1 MSEPSGT
8 VERMVDDLR
17 RGVSYATRA
26 GLLSQDPATLKEAC
40 DTLELG
46 PKAEVRALA
55 QSITKIAKLIAP
67 ITFADLSSD
76 RDPFSRESQKRARAM
91 QVGLSIFALIVLA
104 LIGYFMHALRIEQGA
119 ITAVERVEQLRSDVK
134 ITELRN
140 LAEYDQPIPRRN
152 GLYEELQHRIADLK
166 LLNNQLYVIYNDAT
180 EALELPLFP
189 TYRYFF
195 PKSLPTVTY
204 DASKGPGKVSSGAA
218 PAEDK
223 QGNTAGQVAA
233 DDAISVQCAE
243 DSTGAVRLQ
252 GAALTYPQWMQLVL
266 AETSSDFCFQLR
278 VLFPGEQSLLSQ
290 SVNGLSFVSGIKSK
304 AALRAQWFLP
314 FFYGLL
320 GSAIFL
326 MRNVASTRVPSIEW
340 IALATR
346 LSLGGV
352 AGIVI
357 GWFVSSASAGFDAS
371 GNLSI
376 PFALAFLAGYAIE
389 ILFTIL
395 DRLNRAV
402 AGSTTRD

>member
-1 MSEPSGT
+1 MTESDAT
-8 VERMVDDLR
+8 LERMVEDLR
-17 RGVSYATRA
+17 RGVTYATRA
-26 GLLSQDPATLKEAC
+26 GLLSQDPTALKEAC
-40 DTLELG
+40 DALELG
-46 PKAEVRALA
+46 SRAGMHTLA
-55 QSITKIAKLIAP
+55 DAITKIARIIAP
-67 ITFADLSSD
+67 ITLADLSSD
-76 RDPFSRESQKRARAM
+76 RDPFSPKSQRRTRAM
-91 QVGLSIFALIVLA
+91 QVGLSIFALVVLA
-104 LIGYFMHALRIEQGA
+104 LIGYFMHALRIEQAA
-119 ITAVERVEQLRSDVK
+119 ITEVEHVEQLRSDVK

-152 GLYEELQHRIADLK
+152 ALYEELQHRIADLK

-195 PKSLPTVTY
+195 PKPLPTVTY
-204 DASKGPGKVSSGAA
+204 DASKGPNNAA
-218 PAEDK
+218 ANASAQAKQDGGDEKKAAED
-223 QGNTAGQVAA
+223 AVAL
-233 DDAISVQCAE
+233 QCAE
-243 DSTGAVRLQ
+243 DSSGSVRLQ
-252 GAALTYPQWMQLVL
+252 GIALTYPQWMQQVL

-326 MRNVASTRVPSIEW
+326 MRNVASTRTPSIEW
-340 IALATR
+340 IALAMR

-357 GWFVSSASAGFDAS
+357 GWFVSTASAGFDSA

-389 ILFTIL
+389 ILFTVL

-402 AGSTTRD
+402 AGPTTRN